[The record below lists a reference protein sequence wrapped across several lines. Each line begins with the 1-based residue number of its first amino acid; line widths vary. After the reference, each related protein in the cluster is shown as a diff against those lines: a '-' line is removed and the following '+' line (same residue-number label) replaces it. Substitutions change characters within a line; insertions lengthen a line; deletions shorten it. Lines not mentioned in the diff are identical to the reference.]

1 MDKRHLPPKFSSMA
15 QNQLIDSLTSHISL
29 YHSHSSSSSIP
40 TASPNPRPA
49 ILRWFSSL
57 SLHQRLSHLTFV
69 DPKFVQILLQML
81 GYIHTKGRGSF
92 IILPDLPS
100 LDLPGLCFKK
110 SRGLISRIAL
120 SNVSERWIFDS
131 TRLFG
136 STQGERP
143 QDCSCSV
150 SSLDSVVMAEE
161 FLANV
166 DRFVE
171 TMDALSNG
179 AFLRG
184 EETYLGSDWVELEW
198 LKAKGYYTM
207 EAFIA
212 NRLEVSLRLAWLNTN
227 SGKKRGMKLKE
238 KLNAAAAAANAYWR
252 TKACADWWQNL
263 DAATHKNIWTCLLG
277 KSAKSVELRV
287 NLHTGRLC
295 HSGVSSAAMFHYMLY
310 NLCICDLIFPRFPL
324 SLQSQIY
331 EILREANQAPQGDMW
346 LFNFAR
352 EGRTETSA
360 SRILG
365 HASVSRRPNTV
376 ASNLSGLYVLQEF
389 ASFLISCQNGSV
401 SVQSVFFS
409 SLGSLT
415 TLVDCILRKL
425 RGFLMAISV
434 DSVKL
439 ELLEQNTHNCSPS
452 SSSKQRLG
460 STSRKHKGKTG
471 KMKKPTPEAKSDK
484 IVNLSSKSIKKDQ
497 ANVEFN
503 KNKDAVECKKVTTA
517 STVINCS
524 EASAVNVGVVPGLV
538 ARKGRSKNK
547 RKAKNKNK
555 KCTSLENTGAVNKA
569 VVNSSA
575 IQKAP
580 ECDLSRTSANQ
591 LPEEDIDAESIGEH
605 GSVSCDRSGSGTG
618 ASVNGAVKCENYG
631 EEESH
636 GKAGTY
642 VISSALTSADSAGT
656 SSCEN
661 VTKKTCCSGERK
673 DMKMSNGRSRT
684 LEEGESHRIHHR
696 KREAAGYGIASSSSE
711 FFSYEWPA
719 IAPMYFPH
727 VNSHLPTATDRLHLD
742 VGHNLH
748 AYVRQ
753 PFVPTVHHA
762 RNPSI
767 EGAHKQVL
775 SRPMPMSLDWP
786 PMVHSNCGLT
796 TAFPCNYDSGILV
809 DIPEQKNK
817 PELVNECE
825 NNWMLEEDFE
835 MHTVSGVDYNQYFGG
850 GVMYWNPS
858 DHLGTGFSRP
868 PSLSSDDSSWAWH
881 EAEMKRSVDDMV
893 AFSSS
898 YSTNGLASPTS
909 ASFCSPFDPLGPAN
923 QPLGYVVPGN
933 EISTKVLQAPP
944 TTSEAAG
951 EEEVSGTLASLPV
964 DVEGI
969 SGDAHTYPILRPIII
984 PNMSKSEYK
993 RSYDTKSPNVPPT
1006 RREHPRIKRPPSPVV
1021 LCVPRAPR
1029 PPPPSPVSNSRARR
1043 GFPTVRS
1050 GSSSPRHWGMRGWF
1064 HDGVNWEEPCGAE
1077 VVWPWRNKSL
1087 AVRPIIQ
1094 PLPGALLQDHL
1105 IAMSQLGRD
1114 QEHPDVAFPLQPPE
1128 LLNCPTQGES
1138 LSSIHGLL
1146 NDEIDF
1152 FCKQVAAENMARK
1165 PYINWAIKR
1174 VTRSL
1179 QVLWPRSRTNIF
1191 GSSATGLSLPS
1202 SDVDLVVSLPPVR
1215 NLVSKLKN
1223 IPLMHYFLN
1232 RKLLY
1237 IYQPQEPI
1245 KEAGILEGRNGIKET
1260 CLQHAARYLA
1270 NQEWVKT
1277 DSLKTVE
1284 NTAIPI
1290 IMLVVEVPCDMVC
1303 SLQSPKDGKE
1313 CITVDQDSN
1322 SITEIVGFEETAA
1335 ANSLP
1340 INPGNLANAKS
1351 VRLDISFKTPSHT
1364 GLQTTQLVKDLTEQ
1378 FPAATPL
1385 ALVLKQFLADRSLDQ
1400 SYSGGLSSY
1409 CLVLLIT
1416 RFLQHEHHL
1425 GRSINQNLGRLL
1437 MDFLYFFGNVFDPRQ
1452 MRVSVQGSGIY
1463 RNRERG
1469 YSIDPIHIDDPLFPT
1484 NNVGR
1489 NCFRIHQCIKVNW
1502 ILHFLKHTLFWRM
1515 SSHALLVLVIRVENS
1530 YTICFPKS
1538 SQVSFHLRI
1547 PDVFS
1552 VAHKLLKLQAAADDD
1567 DDDDDDDCKFA
1578 TALAMGFEAGKLTYL
1593 CESKMLL

>member
-1 MDKRHLPPKFSSMA
+1 MEKRHLSSSSSMA

-29 YHSHSSSSSIP
+29 YHSNSSSSSSIKP
-40 TASPNPRPA
+40 ANPRSA

-57 SLHQRLSHLTFV
+57 SVHQRLSHLTFV
-69 DPKFVQILLQML
+69 DPKFVQILVQML
-81 GYIHTKGRGSF
+81 GYIRTKGHGSF

-100 LDLPGLCFKK
+100 LDHLPSLCFKK
-110 SRGLISRIAL
+110 SRGLISRVAL
-120 SNVSERWIFDS
+120 SNASERFLFDS
-131 TRLFG
+131 TRLF
-136 STQGERP
+136 SSKQGGE
-143 QDCSCSV
+143 DCSSSSSSSV
-150 SSLDSVVMAEE
+150 RSLDSVLMAEE
-161 FLANV
+161 LLTNV
-166 DRFVE
+166 DHFVE

-179 AFLRG
+179 SFLRG
-184 EETYLGSDWVELEW
+184 DDTDLGSSDWVELEW

-212 NRLEVSLRLAWLNTN
+212 NRLEVSLRLAWLNTSCN
-227 SGKKRGMKLKE
+227 AKKRGIKLKQ

-252 TKACADWWQNL
+252 TKACADWWHNL
-263 DAATHKNIWTCLLG
+263 DAATHKKISTCFLA
-277 KSAKSVELRV
+277 KSAKSL
-287 NLHTGRLC
+287 
-295 HSGVSSAAMFHYMLY
+295 
-310 NLCICDLIFPRFPL
+310 
-324 SLQSQIY
+324 IY

-346 LFNFAR
+346 LFNFGPR
-352 EGRTETSA
+352 ETSF
-360 SRILG
+360 SDMLLEQT
-365 HASVSRRPNTV
+365 SVSRRPRATL
-376 ASNLSGLYVLQEF
+376 ATNLTALYLLQQF
-389 ASFLISCQNGSV
+389 ASLLILCQNGSL
-401 SVQSVFFS
+401 SLQTLFFS
-409 SLGSLT
+409 SLASLT
-415 TLVDCILRKL
+415 TFVDCILRKL
-425 RGFLMAISV
+425 RGFLMVISV
-434 DSVKL
+434 DSVKR
-439 ELLEQNTHNCSPS
+439 ELLLEENTPRC
-452 SSSKQRLG
+452 SSSKG
-460 STSRKHKGKTG
+460 STSRKHKGKTAN
-471 KMKKPTPEAKSDK
+471 MKKPTPDAKSDRN
-484 IVNLSSKSIKKDQ
+484 VNLSAKKDQ
-497 ANVEFN
+497 AKLESNR
-503 KNKDAVECKKVTTA
+503 NKDAVECKKAPASSTT
-517 STVINCS
+517 INYS
-524 EASAVNVGVVPGLV
+524 NASAANMEAVPGLV
-538 ARKGRSKNK
+538 ADKGRTKKKRREKNK
-547 RKAKNKNK
+547 NKNKNK
-555 KCTSLENTGAVNKA
+555 KCTSLENTREVNKS
-569 VVNSSA
+569 VVNGSA
-575 IQKAP
+575 IEKAP
-580 ECDLSRTSANQ
+580 ECESNCTSANQ
-591 LPEEDIDAESIGEH
+591 LPQEHIDAKSIG
-605 GSVSCDRSGSGTG
+605 VSCDRNGSRKG
-618 ASVNGAVKCENYG
+618 ASANDAVECENSG
-631 EEESH
+631 EEELN

-642 VISSALTSADSAGT
+642 VISSVLTCTDSAGT
-656 SSCEN
+656 SGSDNVNSQKSC
-661 VTKKTCCSGERK
+661 CPGERK
-673 DMKMSNGRSRT
+673 DILSRT
-684 LEEGESHRIHHR
+684 MEEGESQRIHHQR
-696 KREAAGYGIASSSSE
+696 REAAGYGIASSSSE
-711 FFSYEWPA
+711 FVSYEWPA

-753 PFVPTVHHA
+753 PFVSTVHHA

-767 EGAHKQVL
+767 EGTHKQVL
-775 SRPMPMSLDWP
+775 PRPMPMSLDWP

-796 TAFPCNYDSGILV
+796 TAFACNYDSGILV

-817 PELVNECE
+817 PELGNECE

-858 DHLGTGFSRP
+858 EHLGTGFSRP

-898 YSTNGLASPTS
+898 YSANGLASPTS
-909 ASFCSPFDPLGPAN
+909 ASFCSPFDPLGPVN

-933 EISTKVLQAPP
+933 EISSKVLQAPP

-951 EEEVSGTLASLPV
+951 EEEVSGTLTSLSG
-964 DVEGI
+964 DVEGN
-969 SGDAHTYPILRPIII
+969 SGDSFPYPILRPIII

-1077 VVWPWRNKSL
+1077 VVLPWRNKSL

-1138 LSSIHGLL
+1138 QSLIHGLL
-1146 NDEIDF
+1146 NDEIDS
-1152 FCKQVAAENMARK
+1152 FCKQVAAENMSRK

-1191 GSSATGLSLPS
+1191 GSSATGLALPS
-1202 SDVDLVVSLPPVR
+1202 SDVDLVVCLPPVR
-1215 NLVSKLKN
+1215 NL
-1223 IPLMHYFLN
+1223 
-1232 RKLLY
+1232 
-1237 IYQPQEPI
+1237 EPI

-1277 DSLKTVE
+1277 DSLKAVE

-1290 IMLVVEVPCDMVC
+1290 IMLVVEVPCDLVC
-1303 SLQSPKDGKE
+1303 SIQSPKDGPD

-1322 SITEIVGFEETAA
+1322 SNTDMVGFEDSAA

-1340 INPGNLANAKS
+1340 TKSGNLANAKC

-1378 FPAATPL
+1378 FPAAKPL
-1385 ALVLKQFLADRSLDQ
+1385 ALVLKQFLADRTLDQ

-1425 GRSINQNLGRLL
+1425 GRSINQNIGRLL

-1469 YSIDPIHIDDPLFPT
+1469 HSIDPIHIDDPLFPT

-1489 NCFRIHQCIKVNW
+1489 NCFRIHQCIKAFSEAYSVLENELTC
-1502 ILHFLKHTLFWRM
+1502 IT
-1515 SSHALLVLVIRVENS
+1515 SSSDSCEKQL
-1530 YTICFPKS
+1530 Y
-1538 SQVSFHLRI
+1538 
-1547 PDVFS
+1547 
-1552 VAHKLLKLQAAADDD
+1552 KLLPKIIPSIISA
-1567 DDDDDDDCKFA
+1567 
-1578 TALAMGFEAGKLTYL
+1578 
-1593 CESKMLL
+1593 

>member
-1 MDKRHLPPKFSSMA
+1 MENGHLPSKLSSMA

-29 YHSHSSSSSIP
+29 YHSHSSSMP
-40 TASPNPRPA
+40 NTSPNPRSA

-57 SLHQRLSHLTFV
+57 SVHQRLSHLTFV

-81 GYIHTKGRGSF
+81 GHIRTKGPGSF

-100 LDLPGLCFKK
+100 SSDLPSLCFKK
-110 SRGLISRIAL
+110 SRGLISRVAE
-120 SNVSERWIFDS
+120 SNESERFIFDS
-131 TRLFG
+131 TRLFA
-136 STQGERP
+136 SREGERA

-150 SSLDSVVMAEE
+150 SSLDSVGMADG
-161 FLANV
+161 FLTDV

-171 TMDALSNG
+171 AMDALSNG

-184 EETYLGSDWVELEW
+184 EESDLGSNWVELDW
-198 LKAKGYYTM
+198 LKAKGYYSM
-207 EAFIA
+207 EAFVA
-212 NRLEVSLRLAWLNTN
+212 NRLEVSLRLAWLNTH
-227 SGKKRGMKLKE
+227 SGGKKRGIKLKE
-238 KLNAAAAAANAYWR
+238 KLNAAAAAANAFWR
-252 TKACADWWQNL
+252 KKASVDWWENL
-263 DAATHKNIWTCLLG
+263 DAATHTKFWTCLFA
-277 KSAKSVELRV
+277 KSAKSV
-287 NLHTGRLC
+287 
-295 HSGVSSAAMFHYMLY
+295 
-310 NLCICDLIFPRFPL
+310 
-324 SLQSQIY
+324 IY
-331 EILREANQAPQGDMW
+331 EVLREANQAPQEEMW
-346 LFNFAR
+346 LFNFGGGTATAR
-352 EGRTETSA
+352 VGRTETLA
-360 SRILG
+360 VPFCDMMLEPN
-365 HASVSRRPNTV
+365 SVSRKPITV
-376 ASNLSGLYVLQEF
+376 ASNLSALYVLQEF
-389 ASFLISCQNGSV
+389 ASLLIVCQNGLV
-401 SVQSVFFS
+401 PVQTLFFS
-409 SLGSLT
+409 SLGSIT

-425 RGFLMAISV
+425 RGSLMVISIE
-434 DSVKL
+434 SVKV
-439 ELLEQNTHNCSPS
+439 ELLEDNTQKCSPS
-452 SSSKQRLG
+452 SSSNKRLG
-460 STSRKHKGKTG
+460 STSRKHKGKTRN
-471 KMKKPTPEAKSDK
+471 MKKPTPEAKSEK
-484 IVNLSSKSIKKDQ
+484 NVNFSTKSGKKDQ
-497 ANVEFN
+497 AKLELNRNRE
-503 KNKDAVECKKVTTA
+503 ATECKKV
-517 STVINCS
+517 STPSTMINSS
-524 EASAVNVGVVPGLV
+524 EASAETMEVVPGLV
-538 ARKGRSKNK
+538 ARKGRTKKK
-547 RKAKNKNK
+547 RKEKNKNN
-555 KCTSLENTGAVNKA
+555 KCTSLENTGEVNKSI
-569 VVNSSA
+569 VNSSA
-575 IQKAP
+575 IEKAP
-580 ECDLSRTSANQ
+580 ECDSSGSSVNP
-591 LPEEDIDAESIGEH
+591 LPKENTDAQIIREH
-605 GSVSCDRSGSGTG
+605 GSSSCERNSSGTST
-618 ASVNGAVKCENYG
+618 SVNSAVKCEYSG
-631 EEESH
+631 EEGLH
-636 GKAGTY
+636 DKAETH
-642 VISSALTSADSAGT
+642 VISSDSTSADPAGDPRCKNMN
-656 SSCEN
+656 SQKSR
-661 VTKKTCCSGERK
+661 CSGVRNEK
-673 DMKMSNGRSRT
+673 LTMPIGRSGT
-684 LEEGESHRIHHR
+684 LEEGESHQIHHQR
-696 KREAAGYGIASSSSE
+696 REAGYGIAASSSE
-711 FFSYEWPA
+711 FVSYEWHA
-719 IAPMYFPH
+719 VAPMYFSH

-742 VGHNLH
+742 VGHSLH

-753 PFVPTVHHA
+753 PFVSTVHHA

-767 EGAHKQVL
+767 EGSHKQVL

-796 TAFPCNYDSGILV
+796 TAFACNYDSGILV

-817 PELVNECE
+817 PELGNECE
-825 NNWMLEEDFE
+825 NKWMLEEDFE

-898 YSTNGLASPTS
+898 YSANGLDSPTA
-909 ASFCSPFDPLGPAN
+909 ASFCSPFHPLGPAN

-933 EISTKVLQAPP
+933 ELSTKILQAPP

-951 EEEVSGTLASLPV
+951 EEEVSGTLGSLSA
-964 DVEGI
+964 DVEGN
-969 SGDAHTYPILRPIII
+969 SGDSLPYPILRPIII

-1077 VVWPWRNKSL
+1077 VVLPWRNKSL

-1138 LSSIHGLL
+1138 LSLIHGLL

-1202 SDVDLVVSLPPVR
+1202 SDVDLVVCLPPVR
-1215 NLVSKLKN
+1215 NL
-1223 IPLMHYFLN
+1223 
-1232 RKLLY
+1232 
-1237 IYQPQEPI
+1237 EPI

-1290 IMLVVEVPCDMVC
+1290 IMLVVEVPCDLVC
-1303 SLQSPKDGKE
+1303 SIQSPKDGPD
-1313 CITVDQDSN
+1313 CIAADQDSN
-1322 SITEIVGFEETAA
+1322 GNTEMVGFEGSAA

-1340 INPGNLANAKS
+1340 TNTGILANAKS

-1385 ALVLKQFLADRSLDQ
+1385 ALVLKQFLADRTLDQ

-1425 GRSINQNLGRLL
+1425 GRSINQNFGGLL

-1489 NCFRIHQCIKVNW
+1489 NCFRIHQCIKAFSEAYSVLENELTC
-1502 ILHFLKHTLFWRM
+1502 ITSSSDSCGKKLHNLLPKIIPSII
-1515 SSHALLVLVIRVENS
+1515 SS
-1530 YTICFPKS
+1530 
-1538 SQVSFHLRI
+1538 
-1547 PDVFS
+1547 
-1552 VAHKLLKLQAAADDD
+1552 
-1567 DDDDDDDCKFA
+1567 
-1578 TALAMGFEAGKLTYL
+1578 
-1593 CESKMLL
+1593 

>member
-1 MDKRHLPPKFSSMA
+1 MEKSHPSSKFSSSMA
-15 QNQLIDSLTSHISL
+15 QNQLIDSLTSHIAL
-29 YHSHSSSSSIP
+29 YHSNSSSSSSIP
-40 TASPNPRPA
+40 NNPRSA

-57 SLHQRLSHLTFV
+57 SVHQRLSHLTFV
-69 DPKFVQILLQML
+69 DPKFVKILLQML
-81 GYIHTKGRGSF
+81 GYIRTKGHGSF

-100 LDLPGLCFKK
+100 LDLPSLCFKK
-110 SRGLISRIAL
+110 SRGLISRVAL
-120 SNVSERWIFDS
+120 SNASERSLFDS

-136 STQGERP
+136 SKQGE
-143 QDCSCSV
+143 DCSC
-150 SSLDSVVMAEE
+150 SLDSVVMAEE
-161 FLANV
+161 LLTNV
-166 DRFVE
+166 DHFVE

-179 AFLRG
+179 SFLRG
-184 EETYLGSDWVELEW
+184 EETDLGSSDWVELEW

-212 NRLEVSLRLAWLNTN
+212 NRLEVSLRLAWLNTSN
-227 SGKKRGMKLKE
+227 GKKRGMKLKE

-263 DAATHKNIWTCLLG
+263 EAATHKKIWTCLLG
-277 KSAKSVELRV
+277 KSAKSV
-287 NLHTGRLC
+287 
-295 HSGVSSAAMFHYMLY
+295 
-310 NLCICDLIFPRFPL
+310 
-324 SLQSQIY
+324 IY
-331 EILREANQAPQGDMW
+331 EILREANQASQEEMW
-346 LFNFAR
+346 LFSFGAR
-352 EGRTETSA
+352 ECPSDMLLEHTSL
-360 SRILG
+360 SRG
-365 HASVSRRPNTV
+365 PNAIAT
-376 ASNLSGLYVLQEF
+376 NLSALYVLQEF
-389 ASFLISCQNGSV
+389 ASLLVLCQNGLL

-409 SLGSLT
+409 SLASLP

-425 RGFLMAISV
+425 RGFLMVISV
-434 DSVKL
+434 DSVKR
-439 ELLEQNTHNCSPS
+439 ELLEEYTPKCSKS
-452 SSSKQRLG
+452 SSSKQSSG
-460 STSRKHKGKTG
+460 STKRKHKGKSG
-471 KMKKPTPEAKSDK
+471 NMKKPTPEAKSDRN
-484 IVNLSSKSIKKDQ
+484 INLSAKKDQ
-497 ANVEFN
+497 AKLESH
-503 KNKDAVECKKVTTA
+503 KNKDAVECKKAPTS
-517 STVINCS
+517 STMINCS
-524 EASAVNVGVVPGLV
+524 KASAANMEAVPGLV
-538 ARKGRSKNK
+538 ADKGRAKKKRRDKN
-547 RKAKNKNK
+547 KNKNK
-555 KCTSLENTGAVNKA
+555 KCTSLENTREVNES
-569 VVNSSA
+569 VLNSSA
-575 IQKAP
+575 IEKAP
-580 ECDLSRTSANQ
+580 ECESNCTSANQ
-591 LPEEDIDAESIGEH
+591 LPQEHIDAKSIG
-605 GSVSCDRSGSGTG
+605 VSCDRNGSREG
-618 ASVNGAVKCENYG
+618 ASGNDAVKCENSG
-631 EEESH
+631 EEELN
-636 GKAGTY
+636 GKAGTC
-642 VISSALTSADSAGT
+642 VISSVLTSTDSAGT
-656 SSCEN
+656 SSCDN
-661 VTKKTCCSGERK
+661 VNSQKSCCPGERR
-673 DMKMSNGRSRT
+673 DILSSSNGRSRT
-684 LEEGESHRIHHR
+684 LEEGESQRIHHQR
-696 KREAAGYGIASSSSE
+696 REAAGYGIASSSSE
-711 FFSYEWPA
+711 FVSYEWPA

-727 VNSHLPTATDRLHLD
+727 LNSHLPTATDRLHLD

-753 PFVPTVHHA
+753 PFVSTVHHA
-762 RNPSI
+762 RNLSI
-767 EGAHKQVL
+767 EGTHKQVL
-775 SRPMPMSLDWP
+775 PRPMPMSLDWP

-796 TAFPCNYDSGILV
+796 TAFACNYDSGILV

-817 PELVNECE
+817 PEPGNECE

-858 DHLGTGFSRP
+858 EHLGTGFSRP

-898 YSTNGLASPTS
+898 YSANGLASPNS

-944 TTSEAAG
+944 TTSEAPAG
-951 EEEVSGTLASLPV
+951 EEEVSGTLTSLSG
-964 DVEGI
+964 DVEGN
-969 SGDAHTYPILRPIII
+969 SGDSFPYPILRPIII

-1077 VVWPWRNKSL
+1077 VVLPWRNKSL

-1138 LSSIHGLL
+1138 QSLIHGLL
-1146 NDEIDF
+1146 NDEIDS
-1152 FCKQVAAENMARK
+1152 FCKQVAAENMSRK

-1191 GSSATGLSLPS
+1191 GSSATGLALPS
-1202 SDVDLVVSLPPVR
+1202 SDVDLVVCLPPVR
-1215 NLVSKLKN
+1215 NL
-1223 IPLMHYFLN
+1223 
-1232 RKLLY
+1232 
-1237 IYQPQEPI
+1237 EPI

-1277 DSLKTVE
+1277 DSLKAVE

-1290 IMLVVEVPCDMVC
+1290 IMLVVEVPCDLVC
-1303 SLQSPKDGKE
+1303 SIQSPKDGPD

-1322 SITEIVGFEETAA
+1322 SNTDMVGFEDSAA

-1340 INPGNLANAKS
+1340 TKAGNLAN
-1351 VRLDISFKTPSHT
+1351 
-1364 GLQTTQLVKDLTEQ
+1364 VKDLTEQ

-1385 ALVLKQFLADRSLDQ
+1385 ALVLKQFLADRTLDQ

-1409 CLVLLIT
+1409 CL
-1416 RFLQHEHHL
+1416 
-1425 GRSINQNLGRLL
+1425 
-1437 MDFLYFFGNVFDPRQ
+1437 

-1469 YSIDPIHIDDPLFPT
+1469 HSIDPIHIDDPLFPT

-1489 NCFRIHQCIKVNW
+1489 NCFRIHQCIKAFSEAYSVLENELTCITSSSDSCEKQLYKLGQQPNQPSKKMHW
-1502 ILHFLKHTLFWRM
+1502 LKRKSRINVSRLGQTDNTPEREGGSFGRM
-1515 SSHALLVLVIRVENS
+1515 VES
-1530 YTICFPKS
+1530 RF
-1538 SQVSFHLRI
+1538 
-1547 PDVFS
+1547 
-1552 VAHKLLKLQAAADDD
+1552 
-1567 DDDDDDDCKFA
+1567 
-1578 TALAMGFEAGKLTYL
+1578 
-1593 CESKMLL
+1593 

>member
-1 MDKRHLPPKFSSMA
+1 MA

-29 YHSHSSSSSIP
+29 YHSSSTCSSSSS
-40 TASPNPRPA
+40 TPNHQPRSA

-57 SLHQRLSHLTFV
+57 SVHQRLSHLTFV
-69 DPKFVQILLQML
+69 DPKFVKILLQML
-81 GYIHTKGRGSF
+81 GYIRTKGHGSF

-100 LDLPGLCFKK
+100 LDLDLDLDLPSLCFKK
-110 SRGLISRIAL
+110 SRGLISRVAL
-120 SNVSERWIFDS
+120 SNASQRSLFDS
-131 TRLFG
+131 TRLFA
-136 STQGERP
+136 SS
-143 QDCSCSV
+143 DCSSS

-161 FLANV
+161 LLTNV
-166 DRFVE
+166 DHFVD

-184 EETYLGSDWVELEW
+184 GGEDTDLASSDWVELEW

-212 NRLEVSLRLAWLNTN
+212 NRLEVSLRLAWSSNGN
-227 SGKKRGMKLKE
+227 GNGKKKKRGGGIKLKD
-238 KLNAAAAAANAYWR
+238 KLNAAAMSANAYWR
-252 TKACADWWQNL
+252 TKACADWWLNL
-263 DAATHKNIWTCLLG
+263 DTATQKQIWTCLLG
-277 KSAKSVELRV
+277 KSAKSVI
-287 NLHTGRLC
+287 H
-295 HSGVSSAAMFHYMLY
+295 
-310 NLCICDLIFPRFPL
+310 
-324 SLQSQIY
+324 
-331 EILREANQAPQGDMW
+331 EILREANQAPQAEMW
-346 LFNFAR
+346 LFNFGGGTAR
-352 EGRTETSA
+352 TKTTSFCD
-360 SRILG
+360 LVFEQT
-365 HASVSRRPNTV
+365 SVSKTPNALATK
-376 ASNLSGLYVLQEF
+376 LSGLYVLQEF
-389 ASFLISCQNGSV
+389 ASLLLLSQNGSL
-401 SVQSVFFS
+401 SAQTIFFS
-409 SLGSLT
+409 SLASLT
-415 TLVDCILRKL
+415 TLADCILRKL
-425 RGFLMAISV
+425 RGFLMVLSV
-434 DSVKL
+434 DSVKR
-439 ELLEQNTHNCSPS
+439 ELLEENTPKSSTS
-452 SSSKQRLG
+452 SSSKQIPG
-460 STSRKHKGKTG
+460 PTSRKHKGKTG
-471 KMKKPTPEAKSDK
+471 NTKKPTPEAKSDRNVSLSAK
-484 IVNLSSKSIKKDQ
+484 IIKKDQ
-497 ANVEFN
+497 AKLESH
-503 KNKDAVECKKVTTA
+503 KNRYAVECKNAPTS
-517 STVINCS
+517 STMVNNS
-524 EASAVNVGVVPGLV
+524 KAAAANMEALPGLV
-538 ARKGRSKNK
+538 ADKGRTKKKRRERNKN
-547 RKAKNKNK
+547 NNK
-555 KCTSLENTGAVNKA
+555 KCTSLENTREVNKS

-575 IQKAP
+575 MEKAP
-580 ECDLSRTSANQ
+580 ECESICTSANQ
-591 LPEEDIDAESIGEH
+591 LPLEHIDAMSTG
-605 GSVSCDRSGSGTG
+605 VSCDRNGSRE
-618 ASVNGAVKCENYG
+618 GAVKCENSR
-631 EEESH
+631 EEELN
-636 GKAGTY
+636 GKAGTC
-642 VISSALTSADSAGT
+642 VISKVLTSTDSAGT
-656 SSCEN
+656 SSCDN
-661 VTKKTCCSGERK
+661 VNSQKSCCPGERK
-673 DMKMSNGRSRT
+673 DILSSSNGRSRT
-684 LEEGESHRIHHR
+684 LEEGESQRIHHPR
-696 KREAAGYGIASSSSE
+696 REAAGYGIASSSSE
-711 FFSYEWPA
+711 FVSYEWPA

-753 PFVPTVHHA
+753 PFVSTVHHA

-767 EGAHKQVL
+767 EGTHKQVL
-775 SRPMPMSLDWP
+775 PRPMPMSLDWP

-796 TAFPCNYDSGILV
+796 TAFACNYDSGILL

-817 PELVNECE
+817 PEIGNECE
-825 NNWMLEEDFE
+825 SNWMLEEDFE

-858 DHLGTGFSRP
+858 EHLGTGFSRP

-898 YSTNGLASPTS
+898 YSANGLASPTS

-951 EEEVSGTLASLPV
+951 EEDVSGTLTSLSG
-964 DVEGI
+964 DVEGN
-969 SGDAHTYPILRPIII
+969 SGDSFPYPILRPIII

-993 RSYDTKSPNVPPT
+993 RSYDTKSPNPT
-1006 RREHPRIKRPPSPVV
+1006 RREHPRLKRPPSPVV

-1077 VVWPWRNKSL
+1077 VVLPWRNKSL

-1138 LSSIHGLL
+1138 QSLIHGLL
-1146 NDEIDF
+1146 NDEIDS
-1152 FCKQVAAENMARK
+1152 FCKQVATENMSRK

-1191 GSSATGLSLPS
+1191 GSSATGLALPS
-1202 SDVDLVVSLPPVR
+1202 SDVDLVVCLPPVR
-1215 NLVSKLKN
+1215 NL
-1223 IPLMHYFLN
+1223 
-1232 RKLLY
+1232 
-1237 IYQPQEPI
+1237 EPI

-1277 DSLKTVE
+1277 DSLKAVE

-1290 IMLVVEVPCDMVC
+1290 IMLVVEVPCDLVC
-1303 SLQSPKDGKE
+1303 SIQSPKDGPD

-1322 SITEIVGFEETAA
+1322 SNTDMVGFEDSAA

-1340 INPGNLANAKS
+1340 TKSGNLANAKC

-1385 ALVLKQFLADRSLDQ
+1385 ALVLKQFLADRTLDQ

-1425 GRSINQNLGRLL
+1425 GRSINQNIGRLL

-1469 YSIDPIHIDDPLFPT
+1469 HSIDPIHIDDPLFPT

-1489 NCFRIHQCIKVNW
+1489 NCFRIHQCIKAFSEAYSVLENE
-1502 ILHFLKHTLFWRM
+1502 LTCVT
-1515 SSHALLVLVIRVENS
+1515 SSSDSCEKQL
-1530 YTICFPKS
+1530 Y
-1538 SQVSFHLRI
+1538 
-1547 PDVFS
+1547 
-1552 VAHKLLKLQAAADDD
+1552 KLLPKIIPSIISA
-1567 DDDDDDDCKFA
+1567 
-1578 TALAMGFEAGKLTYL
+1578 
-1593 CESKMLL
+1593 

>member
-1 MDKRHLPPKFSSMA
+1 MEKRHLSSKFSSSMA
-15 QNQLIDSLTSHISL
+15 QNQLIDSLTSHIAL
-29 YHSHSSSSSIP
+29 YHSNSSSSSSSI
-40 TASPNPRPA
+40 ANNPRSA

-57 SLHQRLSHLTFV
+57 SVHQRLSHLTFV
-69 DPKFVQILLQML
+69 DPKFVKILLQML
-81 GYIHTKGRGSF
+81 GYIRTKGHGSF

-100 LDLPGLCFKK
+100 LDLPSLCFKK
-110 SRGLISRIAL
+110 SRGLISRVAL
-120 SNVSERWIFDS
+120 SNASERSLFDS

-136 STQGERP
+136 SKQGE
-143 QDCSCSV
+143 DCSC
-150 SSLDSVVMAEE
+150 SLDSVVMAEE
-161 FLANV
+161 LLANV
-166 DRFVE
+166 DHFVE
-171 TMDALSNG
+171 TMDALSSG
-179 AFLRG
+179 SFLRG
-184 EETYLGSDWVELEW
+184 EETDLGSSDWVELEW

-212 NRLEVSLRLAWLNTN
+212 NRLEVSLRLAWLNTSN
-227 SGKKRGMKLKE
+227 GKKRGMKLRE

-252 TKACADWWQNL
+252 TKACVDWWQNL
-263 DAATHKNIWTCLLG
+263 EAATHKKIWTCLLA
-277 KSAKSVELRV
+277 KSAKSV
-287 NLHTGRLC
+287 
-295 HSGVSSAAMFHYMLY
+295 
-310 NLCICDLIFPRFPL
+310 
-324 SLQSQIY
+324 IY
-331 EILREANQAPQGDMW
+331 EILREANQASEGEMW
-346 LFNFAR
+346 LFSFGAR
-352 EGRTETSA
+352 ECPSDMLLE
-360 SRILG
+360 
-365 HASVSRRPNTV
+365 SRRPNAI
-376 ASNLSGLYVLQEF
+376 ASNLSALYVLQEF
-389 ASFLISCQNGSV
+389 ASLLVLCQNGLL

-409 SLGSLT
+409 SLASLP

-425 RGFLMAISV
+425 RGFLMVISV
-434 DSVKL
+434 DSVKR
-439 ELLEQNTHNCSPS
+439 ELLEENTPKCSKS
-452 SSSKQRLG
+452 SSSKQSSG
-460 STSRKHKGKTG
+460 STSRKHKGKPG
-471 KMKKPTPEAKSDK
+471 NMKKPTPEAKSDRN
-484 IVNLSSKSIKKDQ
+484 INLSAKKDQ
-497 ANVEFN
+497 AKLESH
-503 KNKDAVECKKVTTA
+503 KNKDAVECKKAPTS
-517 STVINCS
+517 STMINCS
-524 EASAVNVGVVPGLV
+524 KASAANMYQEAVPGLV
-538 ARKGRSKNK
+538 ADKGRAKKKRRDKN
-547 RKAKNKNK
+547 KNKNK
-555 KCTSLENTGAVNKA
+555 KCTSLENTRVVNES
-569 VVNSSA
+569 VLNSSA
-575 IQKAP
+575 IEKAP
-580 ECDLSRTSANQ
+580 ECESNRTSANQ
-591 LPEEDIDAESIGEH
+591 LPQEHIDAKSIG
-605 GSVSCDRSGSGTG
+605 VICDRNGSREG
-618 ASVNGAVKCENYG
+618 ASGNDAVKCENSG
-631 EEESH
+631 EEELN
-636 GKAGTY
+636 GKAGTC
-642 VISSALTSADSAGT
+642 VISSVLTSTDSAGT
-656 SSCEN
+656 SSCDN
-661 VTKKTCCSGERK
+661 VNSQKSCCPGERK
-673 DMKMSNGRSRT
+673 DILSSSNGRSRT
-684 LEEGESHRIHHR
+684 TLEEGESQRIHHQR
-696 KREAAGYGIASSSSE
+696 REAAGYGIASSSSE
-711 FFSYEWPA
+711 FVSYEWPA

-727 VNSHLPTATDRLHLD
+727 LNSHLPTATDRLHLD

-753 PFVPTVHHA
+753 PFVSTVHHA

-767 EGAHKQVL
+767 EGTHKQVL
-775 SRPMPMSLDWP
+775 PRPMPMSLDWP

-796 TAFPCNYDSGILV
+796 TAFTCNYDSGILV

-817 PELVNECE
+817 PELGNECE

-858 DHLGTGFSRP
+858 EHLGTGFSRP

-898 YSTNGLASPTS
+898 YSANGLASPTS

-944 TTSEAAG
+944 TTSEAAAG
-951 EEEVSGTLASLPV
+951 EEEVSGTLTSLSG
-964 DVEGI
+964 DVEGN
-969 SGDAHTYPILRPIII
+969 SGDSFPYPILRPIII

-993 RSYDTKSPNVPPT
+993 RSYDTISPNVPPT

-1077 VVWPWRNKSL
+1077 VVLPWRNKSL

-1138 LSSIHGLL
+1138 QSLIHGRL
-1146 NDEIDF
+1146 NDEIDS
-1152 FCKQVAAENMARK
+1152 FCKQVAAENMSRK

-1191 GSSATGLSLPS
+1191 GSSATGLALPS
-1202 SDVDLVVSLPPVR
+1202 SDVDLVVCLPPVR
-1215 NLVSKLKN
+1215 NL
-1223 IPLMHYFLN
+1223 
-1232 RKLLY
+1232 
-1237 IYQPQEPI
+1237 EPI

-1277 DSLKTVE
+1277 DSLKAVE

-1290 IMLVVEVPCDMVC
+1290 IMLVVEVPCDLVC
-1303 SLQSPKDGKE
+1303 SIQSPKDGPD

-1322 SITEIVGFEETAA
+1322 SNTDMVGFEDSAA

-1340 INPGNLANAKS
+1340 TKAGNMANAKC

-1385 ALVLKQFLADRSLDQ
+1385 ALVLKQFLADRTLDQ

-1425 GRSINQNLGRLL
+1425 GRSINQNIGRLL

-1469 YSIDPIHIDDPLFPT
+1469 HSIDPIHIDDPLFPT

-1489 NCFRIHQCIKVNW
+1489 NCFRIHQCIKAFSEAYSVLENELTC
-1502 ILHFLKHTLFWRM
+1502 IT
-1515 SSHALLVLVIRVENS
+1515 SSSDSCEKQL
-1530 YTICFPKS
+1530 Y
-1538 SQVSFHLRI
+1538 
-1547 PDVFS
+1547 
-1552 VAHKLLKLQAAADDD
+1552 KLLPKIIPSIISA
-1567 DDDDDDDCKFA
+1567 
-1578 TALAMGFEAGKLTYL
+1578 
-1593 CESKMLL
+1593 

>member
-1 MDKRHLPPKFSSMA
+1 MEKRHLSSKFSSSSMA
-15 QNQLIDSLTSHISL
+15 QNQLIDCLTSHISL
-29 YHSHSSSSSIP
+29 YHSNSSSSSIP
-40 TASPNPRPA
+40 NPRSA

-57 SLHQRLSHLTFV
+57 SVHQRLSHLTFV

-81 GYIHTKGRGSF
+81 GYIRTKGHGSF

-100 LDLPGLCFKK
+100 LDLPSLCFKK
-110 SRGLISRIAL
+110 SRGLISRVAL
-120 SNVSERWIFDS
+120 SNASERSLFDS

-136 STQGERP
+136 SKQGE
-143 QDCSCSV
+143 DCSCSV
-150 SSLDSVVMAEE
+150 RSLDSVVMAEE
-161 FLANV
+161 LLTNV

-179 AFLRG
+179 SFLRG
-184 EETYLGSDWVELEW
+184 EETDLGSSDWVELEW

-212 NRLEVSLRLAWLNTN
+212 NRLEVSLRLAWLNTCN
-227 SGKKRGMKLKE
+227 GKKRGMKLKE
-238 KLNAAAAAANAYWR
+238 KLNAAAAAANAYCR

-263 DAATHKNIWTCLLG
+263 DATTQKKIWTCLLG
-277 KSAKSVELRV
+277 KSAKSV
-287 NLHTGRLC
+287 
-295 HSGVSSAAMFHYMLY
+295 
-310 NLCICDLIFPRFPL
+310 
-324 SLQSQIY
+324 IY

-346 LFNFAR
+346 LFNFGGRTAR
-352 EGRTETSA
+352 ECPTKTSA
-360 SRILG
+360 VSFCDMVLEQT
-365 HASVSRRPNTV
+365 SVSRRPNAV
-376 ASNLSGLYVLQEF
+376 ASKLSGLYVLQEF
-389 ASFLISCQNGSV
+389 ASLLILCQNGSL
-401 SVQSVFFS
+401 SAQSVFFS

-425 RGFLMAISV
+425 RGFLMVISV
-434 DSVKL
+434 DSVKR
-439 ELLEQNTHNCSPS
+439 ELLEENTPKCSTI
-452 SSSKQRLG
+452 SSSKQSPG
-460 STSRKHKGKTG
+460 STKRKHKGKSG
-471 KMKKPTPEAKSDK
+471 NMKKPTPEAKSDRN
-484 IVNLSSKSIKKDQ
+484 VSLSAKKDQ
-497 ANVEFN
+497 AKLESH
-503 KNKDAVECKKVTTA
+503 KNNDAVECKKAPTL
-517 STVINCS
+517 STMINYS
-524 EASAVNVGVVPGLV
+524 KASAANMEAVPGLV
-538 ARKGRSKNK
+538 ADKGRTKKKRREKN
-547 RKAKNKNK
+547 KNKNK
-555 KCTSLENTGAVNKA
+555 KCTSLENTREVNKSE
-569 VVNSSA
+569 VNSSA
-575 IQKAP
+575 IEKTP
-580 ECDLSRTSANQ
+580 ECESNCISANQ
-591 LPEEDIDAESIGEH
+591 LPREHIDAKSIG
-605 GSVSCDRSGSGTG
+605 VSCDRNGSRKG
-618 ASVNGAVKCENYG
+618 ASANDVVKCENSG
-631 EEESH
+631 EGELN
-636 GKAGTY
+636 GKAGTC
-642 VISSALTSADSAGT
+642 VISSVLTSTESAGT
-656 SSCEN
+656 SSCDN
-661 VTKKTCCSGERK
+661 VNTQKSCCPGERK
-673 DMKMSNGRSRT
+673 DILSSSNGRSRT
-684 LEEGESHRIHHR
+684 LEEGESQRIHHQR
-696 KREAAGYGIASSSSE
+696 REAAGYGIASSSSE
-711 FFSYEWPA
+711 FVSYEWPA

-727 VNSHLPTATDRLHLD
+727 VNSHHPTATDRLHLD

-753 PFVPTVHHA
+753 PFVSTVHHA

-767 EGAHKQVL
+767 EGTHKQVL
-775 SRPMPMSLDWP
+775 PRPIPMSLDWP
-786 PMVHSNCGLT
+786 PMVHSNCGLA
-796 TAFPCNYDSGILV
+796 TAFGCNYDSGVLV
-809 DIPEQKNK
+809 DIAEQKNK
-817 PELVNECE
+817 PELGNECE

-858 DHLGTGFSRP
+858 EHLGTGFSRP

-898 YSTNGLASPTS
+898 YSANGLASPTS

-951 EEEVSGTLASLPV
+951 AEEVSGTLTSL
-964 DVEGI
+964 
-969 SGDAHTYPILRPIII
+969 SGDLEGNSGDSFPYPILRPIII

-1077 VVWPWRNKSL
+1077 VVLPWRNKSL

-1138 LSSIHGLL
+1138 LIHGLL
-1146 NDEIDF
+1146 NDEIDS
-1152 FCKQVAAENMARK
+1152 FCKQVAAENMSRK

-1191 GSSATGLSLPS
+1191 GSSATGLALPS
-1202 SDVDLVVSLPPVR
+1202 SDVDLVVCLPPVR
-1215 NLVSKLKN
+1215 NL
-1223 IPLMHYFLN
+1223 
-1232 RKLLY
+1232 
-1237 IYQPQEPI
+1237 EPI

-1277 DSLKTVE
+1277 DSLKAVE

-1290 IMLVVEVPCDMVC
+1290 IMLVVEVPCDLVC
-1303 SLQSPKDGKE
+1303 SIQSPKDGPD

-1322 SITEIVGFEETAA
+1322 SNTDMVGFEDSAA
-1335 ANSLP
+1335 ANSLATKA
-1340 INPGNLANAKS
+1340 GNLANAKC

-1385 ALVLKQFLADRSLDQ
+1385 ALVLKQFLADRTLDQ

-1425 GRSINQNLGRLL
+1425 GRSINQNIGRLL

-1469 YSIDPIHIDDPLFPT
+1469 HSIDPIHIDDPLFPT

-1489 NCFRIHQCIKVNW
+1489 NCFRIHQCIKAFSEAYSVLENELTC
-1502 ILHFLKHTLFWRM
+1502 IT
-1515 SSHALLVLVIRVENS
+1515 SSSDSCEKQL
-1530 YTICFPKS
+1530 Y
-1538 SQVSFHLRI
+1538 
-1547 PDVFS
+1547 
-1552 VAHKLLKLQAAADDD
+1552 KLLPKIIPSTISA
-1567 DDDDDDDCKFA
+1567 
-1578 TALAMGFEAGKLTYL
+1578 
-1593 CESKMLL
+1593 

>member
-1 MDKRHLPPKFSSMA
+1 MA
-15 QNQLIDSLTSHISL
+15 HKQLIDSLTSHISL
-29 YHSHSSSSSIP
+29 YHSPSP
-40 TASPNPRPA
+40 NTNPNPRSN

-69 DPKFVQILLQML
+69 DPKFVQILIHML
-81 GYIHTKGRGSF
+81 RYIHTKGCGSF

-100 LDLPGLCFKK
+100 HDLPTLCFKK
-110 SRGLISRIAL
+110 SRGLISRVSD
-120 SNVSERWIFDS
+120 SNVSHRLVFDS
-131 TRLFG
+131 TLFFG
-136 STQGERP
+136 SGLGEKAI
-143 QDCSCSV
+143 DCSCSV
-150 SSLDSVVMAEE
+150 RSLDSVVMADE
-161 FLANV
+161 FLTDV

-171 TMDALSNG
+171 TMDALSDG

-184 EETYLGSDWVELEW
+184 EESDLGSDWVELDW
-198 LKAKGYYTM
+198 LKSKGYYSL

-227 SGKKRGMKLKE
+227 NSNGKQRGIKLKLKE
-238 KLNAAAAAANAYWR
+238 KLNAAASAANAYWR
-252 TKACADWWQNL
+252 IKACADWWLNMDVQ
-263 DAATHKNIWTCLLG
+263 THNTIWTCLFG
-277 KSAKSVELRV
+277 KSAKSVI
-287 NLHTGRLC
+287 N
-295 HSGVSSAAMFHYMLY
+295 
-310 NLCICDLIFPRFPL
+310 
-324 SLQSQIY
+324 
-331 EILREANQAPQGDMW
+331 EILREANQATQGEMW
-346 LFNFAR
+346 LFNFGGGTTK
-352 EGRTETSA
+352 EGRPETSA
-360 SRILG
+360 VSFCDMIMEPNSISRI
-365 HASVSRRPNTV
+365 PNTIT
-376 ASNLSGLYVLQEF
+376 SNLNRLYVLQEF
-389 ASFLISCQNGSV
+389 ASLLVLCQSGLV

-409 SLGSLT
+409 SLGSVT
-415 TLVDCILRKL
+415 TLSDCILRKL
-425 RGFLMAISV
+425 RGFLMVISV

-439 ELLEQNTHNCSPS
+439 ELLEENTQKCSPS
-452 SSSKQRLG
+452 SASKPRSG
-460 STSRKHKGKTG
+460 VTSRKHKQKTRN
-471 KMKKPTPEAKSDK
+471 MKKPNPNAKSDK
-484 IVNLSSKSIKKDQ
+484 SGNLPTKSIKNSGCCETDYIYQ
-497 ANVEFN
+497 E
-503 KNKDAVECKKVTTA
+503 
-517 STVINCS
+517 
-524 EASAVNVGVVPGLV
+524 VVPRLGDK
-538 ARKGRSKNK
+538 KGRTKKK
-547 RKAKNKNK
+547 RKEKNK
-555 KCTSLENTGAVNKA
+555 KRTSLENAGDNSKL

-575 IQKAP
+575 IGKAR
-580 ECDLSRTSANQ
+580 ESDWSCTSASQ
-591 LPEEDIDAESIGEH
+591 LPEKKLDPQNIGKH
-605 GSVSCDRSGSGTG
+605 DSVSLDKNGSGTD
-618 ASVNGAVKCENYG
+618 ASVNNTVTCENSG
-631 EEESH
+631 DEGLH
-636 GKAGTY
+636 GKTETY
-642 VISSALTSADSAGT
+642 VIPSVLTSGNSAGT
-656 SSCEN
+656 SSREN
-661 VTKKTCCSGERK
+661 VIPPKSYCPNERK
-673 DMKMSNGRSRT
+673 DILTMSNGRSKT
-684 LEEGESHRIHHR
+684 LEEGESQWIHHQR
-696 KREAAGYGIASSSSE
+696 REAPVYGMVSSSSD
-711 FFSYEWPA
+711 FISYEWPA
-719 IAPMYFPH
+719 VAPMYFPH

-767 EGAHKQVL
+767 EGTHKQVL
-775 SRPMPMSLDWP
+775 SRAMPMSLDWP

-796 TAFPCNYDSGILV
+796 TAFACNYDSGILM
-809 DIPEQKNK
+809 DIPEKKIK
-817 PELVNECE
+817 PELGSECE

-835 MHTVSGVDYNQYFGG
+835 MHSVSGVDYNQYFGG

-909 ASFCSPFDPLGPAN
+909 ASFCSPFDPLGPTN
-923 QPLGYVVPGN
+923 QHLGYVVPGN
-933 EISTKVLQAPP
+933 DISTKVMQSPP
-944 TTSEAAG
+944 TISEAAG
-951 EEEVSGTLASLPV
+951 EEEVSRTLASLSE
-964 DVEGI
+964 DVGGNL
-969 SGDAHTYPILRPIII
+969 GDSLPYPILRPIII
-984 PNMSKSEYK
+984 PNMSKSDYK

-1006 RREHPRIKRPPSPVV
+1006 RRENPRIKRPPSPVV

-1029 PPPPSPVSNSRARR
+1029 PPPLSPVSTSRARR

-1064 HDGVNWEEPCGAE
+1064 HDGVNWEKPCGAE
-1077 VVWPWRNKSL
+1077 VVLPWRNKSL

-1138 LSSIHGLL
+1138 LTLIHNLL
-1146 NDEIDF
+1146 SDDINS

-1202 SDVDLVVSLPPVR
+1202 SDVDLVVCLPPVR
-1215 NLVSKLKN
+1215 NL
-1223 IPLMHYFLN
+1223 
-1232 RKLLY
+1232 
-1237 IYQPQEPI
+1237 EPI

-1270 NQEWVKT
+1270 NQEWVKA

-1290 IMLVVEVPCDMVC
+1290 IMLVVDVPCDMVC
-1303 SLQSPKDGKE
+1303 SLQSPKDGPD
-1313 CITVDQDSN
+1313 CIIVDQDSN
-1322 SITEIVGFEETAA
+1322 SNTEIVEFEDSAA
-1335 ANSLP
+1335 VNSLP
-1340 INPGNLANAKS
+1340 TNTGNLGNAKS

-1378 FPAATPL
+1378 FPAAMPL
-1385 ALVLKQFLADRSLDQ
+1385 ALVLKQFLADRTLDQ

-1425 GRSINQNLGRLL
+1425 GRSINQNFGRLL

-1489 NCFRIHQCIKVNW
+1489 NCFRIHQCIKAFSEAYIVLENELTC
-1502 ILHFLKHTLFWRM
+1502 ITSSSDSCGKHLLPKIIPSII
-1515 SSHALLVLVIRVENS
+1515 SS
-1530 YTICFPKS
+1530 
-1538 SQVSFHLRI
+1538 
-1547 PDVFS
+1547 
-1552 VAHKLLKLQAAADDD
+1552 
-1567 DDDDDDDCKFA
+1567 
-1578 TALAMGFEAGKLTYL
+1578 
-1593 CESKMLL
+1593 

>member
-1 MDKRHLPPKFSSMA
+1 MENGHLPSKFPSMA

-29 YHSHSSSSSIP
+29 YHSHTSSSYMPNTI
-40 TASPNPRPA
+40 PNPRSA

-57 SLHQRLSHLTFV
+57 SVHQRLSHLTFV
-69 DPKFVQILLQML
+69 DSKFVQILLQML
-81 GYIHTKGRGSF
+81 GYIRTKGPGSF

-100 LDLPGLCFKK
+100 SDLPSLCFKK
-110 SRGLISRIAL
+110 SRGLISRVAE
-120 SNVSERWIFDS
+120 SNDSERLIFDS
-131 TRLFG
+131 TRLFA
-136 STQGERP
+136 SREGERA

-150 SSLDSVVMAEE
+150 TSLDSVVMADG
-161 FLANV
+161 FLTNV

-184 EETYLGSDWVELEW
+184 EESDLGSNWVELDW
-198 LKAKGYYTM
+198 LKAKGYYSM

-212 NRLEVSLRLAWLNTN
+212 NRLEVSLRLAWFNTN
-227 SGKKRGMKLKE
+227 TSSTSSGKKRGIKLKE
-238 KLNAAAAAANAYWR
+238 KLNAAAASANAFWR
-252 TKACADWWQNL
+252 KKASVDWWENL
-263 DAATHKNIWTCLLG
+263 DAATKTKFWTCLFG
-277 KSAKSVELRV
+277 KSAKSV
-287 NLHTGRLC
+287 
-295 HSGVSSAAMFHYMLY
+295 
-310 NLCICDLIFPRFPL
+310 
-324 SLQSQIY
+324 IY
-331 EILREANQAPQGDMW
+331 EILREANHAPQGDMW
-346 LFNFAR
+346 LFNFGEGTASAR
-352 EGRTETSA
+352 VGRKETLAVSFCDM
-360 SRILG
+360 ILEPNY
-365 HASVSRRPNTV
+365 VSRKPITMT
-376 ASNLSGLYVLQEF
+376 SNLSGLYVLQEF
-389 ASFLISCQNGSV
+389 ASLLSLCQNGLV
-401 SVQSVFFS
+401 PVQSVFFS
-409 SLGSLT
+409 SLGSIT

-425 RGFLMAISV
+425 RGFLMVISI
-434 DSVKL
+434 DSVKF
-439 ELLEQNTHNCSPS
+439 ELLEDNTQKCSPS
-452 SSSKQRLG
+452 SPSNQRLG
-460 STSRKHKGKTG
+460 STSRKHKGKTRN
-471 KMKKPTPEAKSDK
+471 MKKPAREDKSDK
-484 IVNLSSKSIKKDQ
+484 NVNLPTKCGKKDQ
-497 ANVEFN
+497 AKLELN
-503 KNKDAVECKKVTTA
+503 KNREGIALECNKVPTA
-517 STVINCS
+517 STMINSS
-524 EASAVNVGVVPGLV
+524 EASAATMEVVPGLV
-538 ARKGRSKNK
+538 ARKGRTKKKRKEKNK
-547 RKAKNKNK
+547 SK
-555 KCTSLENTGAVNKA
+555 KCTNLENTGEVNKSI
-569 VVNSSA
+569 VNSSA
-575 IQKAP
+575 IKKAP
-580 ECDLSRTSANQ
+580 KCVSSCTSANQ
-591 LPEEDIDAESIGEH
+591 LPKENIDARITGEH
-605 GSVSCDRSGSGTG
+605 GSFSCERSSSGTS
-618 ASVNGAVKCENYG
+618 ASVNGADICEYSG

-636 GKAGTY
+636 DKAERM
-642 VISSALTSADSAGT
+642 VHAVRERISSNLASADLDDGPRR
-656 SSCEN
+656 EN
-661 VTKKTCCSGERK
+661 VNTQKSFCKEKLT
-673 DMKMSNGRSRT
+673 MPIGRSRT
-684 LEEGESHRIHHR
+684 LEEGESHQIHHQR
-696 KREAAGYGIASSSSE
+696 REAGYGIASSSSE
-711 FFSYEWPA
+711 FVSYEWPA
-719 IAPMYFPH
+719 VAPMYFSH

-753 PFVPTVHHA
+753 PFVSSVHHT

-767 EGAHKQVL
+767 EGSHKQVL

-796 TAFPCNYDSGILV
+796 TAFACNYDSGILV

-817 PELVNECE
+817 PELGNECE

-898 YSTNGLASPTS
+898 YSANGLDSPTT
-909 ASFCSPFDPLGPAN
+909 ASFCSPFHPLVPAN

-933 EISTKVLQAPP
+933 EISTKILQAPA

-951 EEEVSGTLASLPV
+951 EDEVSGTLATLSG
-964 DVEGI
+964 DVEGN
-969 SGDAHTYPILRPIII
+969 SGDSLPYPILRPIII
-984 PNMSKSEYK
+984 PNMSKSDYK

-1077 VVWPWRNKSL
+1077 VVLPWRNKSL

-1138 LSSIHGLL
+1138 LSLIQGLL
-1146 NDEIDF
+1146 NDEIDS

-1174 VTRSL
+1174 VRRSL

-1202 SDVDLVVSLPPVR
+1202 SDVDLVVCLPPVR
-1215 NLVSKLKN
+1215 NL
-1223 IPLMHYFLN
+1223 
-1232 RKLLY
+1232 
-1237 IYQPQEPI
+1237 EPI

-1270 NQEWVKT
+1270 NQEW
-1277 DSLKTVE
+1277 
-1284 NTAIPI
+1284 IPI
-1290 IMLVVEVPCDMVC
+1290 IMLVVEVPCDLVC
-1303 SLQSPKDGKE
+1303 SIQTPKDGPD
-1313 CITVDQDSN
+1313 CITVDQDSSGN
-1322 SITEIVGFEETAA
+1322 SEMAGFEDSAGGAT
-1335 ANSLP
+1335 SLP
-1340 INPGNLANAKS
+1340 TNTGVLANAKS

-1385 ALVLKQFLADRSLDQ
+1385 ALVLKQFLADRTLDQ

-1425 GRSINQNLGRLL
+1425 GRSINQNLGGLL

-1489 NCFRIHQCIKVNW
+1489 NCFRIHQCIKAFSEAYSVLENE
-1502 ILHFLKHTLFWRM
+1502 LTCM
-1515 SSHALLVLVIRVENS
+1515 TSSSDSCGKQL
-1530 YTICFPKS
+1530 
-1538 SQVSFHLRI
+1538 
-1547 PDVFS
+1547 
-1552 VAHKLLKLQAAADDD
+1552 HKLLPKIIP
-1567 DDDDDDDCKFA
+1567 
-1578 TALAMGFEAGKLTYL
+1578 
-1593 CESKMLL
+1593 SIISS